1 MELSTAIFGRRST
14 RNFTPVPVTDA
25 QLRELITAATY
36 APSAMNEQACH
47 FTVITKG
54 ALLRKISGQAKAHA
68 LEEFGLESHI
78 DHVRQTLGEPQFDIL
93 YGAPA
98 LVVISA
104 PEASR
109 WAVADCALAAENLML
124 AAAGMKLGTCWIGF
138 AQDWLATP
146 EGRAAIGLRK
156 DLVPVAPIIVGHPGT
171 PMPAVERREP
181 HIDWIR

>member
-1 MELSTAIFGRRST
+1 MELSTALFGRRST
-14 RNFTPVPVTDA
+14 RNFTSVPVTDA
-25 QLRELITAATY
+25 QLKELIKAATF
-36 APSAMNEQACH
+36 APSAMDEQACH

-54 ALLRKISGQAKAHA
+54 ALLRKISSEAKAHA
-68 LEEFGLESHI
+68 LEEFGQESHI
-78 DHVRQTLGEPQFDIL
+78 DHVRQTLGDPQFDIL

-104 PEASR
+104 PESAR
-109 WAVADCALAAENLML
+109 WAVEDCALAAENLML
-124 AAAGMKLGTCWIGF
+124 AAVGMKLGTCWIGF

-156 DLVPVAPIIVGHPGT
+156 DLLPVAPIIVGHART

-181 HIDWIR
+181 HVAWIR